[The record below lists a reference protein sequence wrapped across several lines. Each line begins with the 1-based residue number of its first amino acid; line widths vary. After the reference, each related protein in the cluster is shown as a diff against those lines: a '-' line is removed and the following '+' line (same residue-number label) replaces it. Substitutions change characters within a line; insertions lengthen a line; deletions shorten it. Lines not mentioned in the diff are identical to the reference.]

1 LGLCFAR
8 VFALGIPLQ
17 KSSLHCAGV
26 STGRIYA
33 IFVRFKMPGGNNVVL
48 VGTADP
54 GTGDPRSMFF
64 SNDELRALV
73 ARGEMRA
80 LPVWLEHGDASK
92 EQVGQ
97 VEYAWVAPDGMHVLI
112 SLDVSLI
119 RSRAIV
125 QWISG
130 GIFCGL
136 SLGYRAQI
144 DKAFNVCA
152 KTIHEISI
160 VRDPYHKSCV
170 IDFVG
175 ELPVLQLPPS
185 AARHPGK

>member
-1 LGLCFAR
+1 MATADR
-8 VFALGIPLQ
+8 A
-17 KSSLHCAGV
+17 
-26 STGRIYA
+26 
-33 IFVRFKMPGGNNVVL
+33 VL
-48 VGTADP
+48 LGTADP
-54 GTGDPRSMFF
+54 GTGEPLSMFF

-73 ARGEMRA
+73 ARGAMRA

-112 SLDVSLI
+112 SLDVALI

-125 QWISG
+125 RWIAS
-130 GIFCGL
+130 GIFRGL
-136 SLGYRAQI
+136 SLGYCAKI
-144 DKAFNVCA
+144 DKAFNVFE

-160 VRDPYHKSCV
+160 VKDPYHKCCV

-175 ELPVLQLPPS
+175 ELPKLPM
-185 AARHPGK
+185 GEELT

>member
-1 LGLCFAR
+1 M
-8 VFALGIPLQ
+8 P
-17 KSSLHCAGV
+17 AG
-26 STGRIYA
+26 
-33 IFVRFKMPGGNNVVL
+33 KKVVV

-54 GTGDPRSMFF
+54 GTGDPHSMFF
-64 SNDELRALV
+64 TNDELRALV

-97 VEYAWVAPDGMHVLI
+97 VEYAWVAADGMHVLI

-125 QWISG
+125 QWISS

-160 VRDPYHKSCV
+160 VKDPYHKCCV
-170 IDFVG
+170 IDYVG
-175 ELPVLQLPPS
+175 ELPALPLPLARAG
-185 AARHPGK
+185 AARKRART

>member
-1 LGLCFAR
+1 
-8 VFALGIPLQ
+8 
-17 KSSLHCAGV
+17 
-26 STGRIYA
+26 
-33 IFVRFKMPGGNNVVL
+33 MPGGKNVVL

-54 GTGDPRSMFF
+54 GTGDPHSMFF
-64 SNDELRALV
+64 TNDELRALV

-97 VEYAWVAPDGMHVLI
+97 VEYAWVASDGMHVLI

-125 QWISG
+125 QWISS

-160 VRDPYHKSCV
+160 VKDPYHKSCV

-175 ELPVLQLPPS
+175 ELPALPLAGARDARPRKRAVHAQFCS
-185 AARHPGK
+185 APAGRAADA

>member
-1 LGLCFAR
+1 MALFA
-8 VFALGIPLQ
+8 
-17 KSSLHCAGV
+17 CA
-26 STGRIYA
+26 
-33 IFVRFKMPGGNNVVL
+33 KMPAGNNVVL

-54 GTGDPRSMFF
+54 GTGEPRSMFF
-64 SNDELRALV
+64 TNKELRALV

-80 LPVWLEHGDASK
+80 LPVWLEHGGASK

-125 QWISG
+125 QWISS

-144 DKAFNVCA
+144 DKAFSVCA

-175 ELPVLQLPPS
+175 ELPALPL
-185 AARHPGK
+185 AGAGDARPKKRGLHARSSGPPAWRATNA